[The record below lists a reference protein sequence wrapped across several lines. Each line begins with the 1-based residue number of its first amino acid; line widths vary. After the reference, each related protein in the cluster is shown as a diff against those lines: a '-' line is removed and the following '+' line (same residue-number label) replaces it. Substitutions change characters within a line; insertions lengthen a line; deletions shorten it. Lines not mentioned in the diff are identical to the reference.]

1 MEINIASF
9 KGKGNMPL
17 HTLECSLAGNN
28 SHVTVLHG
36 LGEHSARYLPFA
48 QALVNAGYNVHL
60 HDHRNHGRSGGK
72 PGMIRRFDDLLA
84 DTEKRINDVISQ
96 YGSTFVFG
104 HSLGSLALIRL
115 LAEKRINIRGAI
127 VTGAALS
134 PGESLNSLLVH
145 SAKLTGRFMPWLPLQ
160 KLDPK
165 DLSRDTALITE
176 HLGDPYWNRQRI
188 YAGTLEQILMAIE
201 KARKKISRID
211 TPILIMH
218 GTADALT
225 SPESSK
231 LLFNSIAS
239 TDKKLVLMDGLKH
252 ELLNEIERQQVMDE
266 IVSWLDKRR

>member
-1 MEINIASF
+1 MEINIGSLR
-9 KGKGNMPL
+9 GKGNVPL
-17 HTLECSLAGNN
+17 HALECSSVGNN
-28 SHVTVLHG
+28 AHVTVLHG

-48 QALVNAGYNVHL
+48 KTLVNAGYNVHL
-60 HDHRNHGRSGGK
+60 HDHRHHGRSGGTR
-72 PGMIRRFDDLLA
+72 GMIHRFDDLLA
-84 DTEKRINDVISQ
+84 DTEKRINEVTDR

-145 SAKLTGRFMPWLPLQ
+145 SAKLTGRLMPWLPLQ

-176 HLGDPYWNRQRI
+176 HLSDPFWNQQRI
-188 YAGTLEQILMAIE
+188 YAGTLEQVLTAIE
-201 KARKKISRID
+201 KARKKLSRID

-225 SPESSK
+225 SPDSSK
-231 LLFNSIAS
+231 LLFNNVAS
-239 TDKKLVLMDGLKH
+239 SDKQLILMEGLKH
-252 ELLNEIERQQVMDE
+252 ELLNELERRQVMDE
-266 IVSWLDKRR
+266 IVAWLDKRR